1 MSDKPKHK
9 PAWYIVD
16 FITALPVTQCVAR
29 LERLDALP
37 NRGLGGS
44 LAPVRQRTRLQAN
57 RTFTV
62 ERTYP
67 GAIHPIRLV
76 GHLDPDAE
84 SDGTWVHGAITHDAQ
99 NQVLIEGM
107 IVFLAFFLLTALL
120 YLRLRTRGL
129 VISGPLLLATLVVL
143 SARWRALSRTTEDLA
158 RWLRRKLYV
167 TAEQVK

>member
-62 ERTYP
+62 ER
-67 GAIHPIRLV
+67 G
-76 GHLDPDAE
+76 
-84 SDGTWVHGAITHDAQ
+84 
-99 NQVLIEGM
+99 
-107 IVFLAFFLLTALL
+107 
-120 YLRLRTRGL
+120 LRLQPAL
-129 VISGPLLLATLVVL
+129 VNCQLA
-143 SARWRALSRTTEDLA
+143 SPRNAPYRAAGTG
-158 RWLRRKLYV
+158 YH
-167 TAEQVK
+167 